1 MVIIRKNSSYELYIP
16 LIFWF
21 SKKAGMS
28 LPTVA
33 LPNTQLRLEYKLND
47 INYLLDNDLSGSY
60 MFSTKPTCKLTLQS
74 EFILLDS
81 MERKLFGSFSH
92 EYVIDRYINAPY
104 NNITN
109 DNVVLVKNWSGL
121 IKDIHFI
128 AEPENYP
135 GLNYF
140 PEITNDYDY
149 QYQRYVTAVKYYKM
163 YQTTNYFTSDEQRQ
177 YNLDINII
185 AKNTIDLNNYILTNG
200 MNNNTR
206 IQKYIEYFS
215 RWSIWDTSYNLLKF
229 ILYYDDKYI
238 SFVPEDQKL
247 YSITIYLSYLYSNKM
262 KVREI
267 SPVQSMLLRVN
278 GNDLFATWVEI
289 IDGNQ
294 QILLSEYDKVKNS
307 FINRKIVSSND
318 FAKSN
323 PKIGSPGIGRQHC
336 ANCTAIP
343 SEPRIV
349 MVPNGLL
356 GCFAWRSPCSSPM
369 AIN

>member
-1 MVIIRKNSSYELYIP
+1 M
-16 LIFWF
+16 
-21 SKKAGMS
+21 
-28 LPTVA
+28 
-33 LPNTQLRLEYKLND
+33 
-47 INYLLDNDLSGSY
+47 LDNDLSGSY
-60 MFSTKPTCKLTLQS
+60 MFSTSPACKLTLQS

-104 NNITN
+104 NNITS
-109 DNVVLVKNWSGL
+109 DNTVLVKNWSGL

-140 PEITNDYDY
+140 PEITNNYDY
-149 QYQRYVTAVKYYKM
+149 QYQRYVTAVKYYNL

-206 IQKYIEYFS
+206 IQKYIDYFS

-247 YSITIYLSYLYSNKM
+247 YSITIYLLYLYSNKM
-262 KVREI
+262 NVREI
-267 SPVQSMLLRVN
+267 SPVQSLLLRVN
-278 GNDLFATWVEI
+278 GNDLFAERDWNYYTNVI
-289 IDGNQ
+289 PYQ
-294 QILLSEYDKVKNS
+294 KFKNS
-307 FINRKIVSSND
+307 LPTGYYTYTFSLHPTDDQHSGHLNFSFFDDIVVKVRSNMTKSDGTSYGPYKLNTVLREYNILRIMSGMGNLAWIN
-318 FAKSN
+318 
-323 PKIGSPGIGRQHC
+323 
-336 ANCTAIP
+336 
-343 SEPRIV
+343 
-349 MVPNGLL
+349 
-356 GCFAWRSPCSSPM
+356 
-369 AIN
+369 